1 MEEIKFELIDKIC
14 EKQNFDEL
22 LLNIIQNNKENN
34 INKLLN
40 DIRDNRSLTNQLKI
54 KLYEDIFE
62 YVTNINEY
70 IKKNLK
76 QIFSVA
82 AKETIIQINNELKGG
97 NNKMLKKIKILIAD
111 DNIHI
116 CKFIRNYLEKYE
128 DIEILGIA
136 NNDED
141 EIKMIEEL
149 KPEIVITDL
158 MRNHKYTGLDIIKK
172 YFSNNSNVEFL
183 VISADYKEDVIK
195 DGIDVAGYIKK
206 PFDDYKIIYDE
217 LKRIKNIIIE
227 KQYKDWDKKYHN
239 LEFIDINK
247 YLTLND
253 KKILEKLGIRVKDKI
268 YTEYEYECLRMNFL
282 TYYDDPEDDLSEEE
296 LKYQKSLDGTGVTR
310 EEYNTVLKKLEI
322 INEII

>member
-22 LLNIIQNNKENN
+22 LLNIIQSNRENN
-34 INKLLN
+34 INKVLN
-40 DIRDNRSLTNQLKI
+40 DIRDNKSLTNQLKL

-76 QIFSVA
+76 QIFSFA

-97 NNKMLKKIKILIAD
+97 NNKMLKTIKVLIAD

-116 CKFIRNYLEKYE
+116 CKFIKNYLEKYE

-141 EIKMIEEL
+141 EIRMIEEL

-158 MRNHKYTGLDIIKK
+158 MRNHKYTGLNIIKK
-172 YFSNNSNVEFL
+172 YFSNNSNAEFL

-239 LEFIDINK
+239 LEIIDINK

-296 LKYQKSLDGTGVTR
+296 LKYQKSLDGTGVIR